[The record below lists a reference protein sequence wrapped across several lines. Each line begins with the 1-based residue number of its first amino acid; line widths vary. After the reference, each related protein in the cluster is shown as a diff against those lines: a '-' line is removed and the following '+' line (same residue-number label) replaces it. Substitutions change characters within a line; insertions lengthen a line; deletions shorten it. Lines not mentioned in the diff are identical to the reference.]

1 MSKRIRRRSVITTA
15 LLAALLLAALL
26 SVMIGPVFVHPL
38 TVVKVWL
45 QWLSAGRLHFDIQE
59 MHRVIILNI
68 RMPRVVVAMLVGMGL
83 AASGAGMQG
92 LFRNP
97 MAEPYVL
104 GMSAGAATGAALAI
118 VLGVGAFLGVFAV
131 PVMAF
136 TGAVIT
142 IFVVYSIART
152 EGKVPTETLLLAGIA
167 VGFFLQ
173 AAVSFLK
180 LIAPMDALRDVVL
193 WLMGSFAGATWNDA
207 ALVVLPIAAGLFA
220 LGWLAQELNA
230 LQFGE
235 ETAMHLGME
244 VETLKRILLVAVALI
259 TAVSVSVAGIIGFV
273 GLVVPHVARLIVGAD
288 HRIQLPVAALS
299 GGIFVVLADTLAR
312 SVARPAEIPIGI
324 ITAAIGAPYF
334 VYLLRRRKRS
344 MGWW

>member
-1 MSKRIRRRSVITTA
+1 MNERLRRRSFIVIALVTA
-15 LLAALLLAALL
+15 MLAAAVI
-26 SVMIGPVFVHPL
+26 SVMIGPVFVHPV
-38 TVVKVWL
+38 TIMKVWL
-45 QWLSAGRLHFDIQE
+45 QWLSGGLLNFDIEE
-59 MHRVIILNI
+59 MNRVIVLNI
-68 RMPRVVVAMLVGMGL
+68 RMPRVVVSMLVGMGL

-104 GMSAGAATGAALAI
+104 GMSAGAATGAAAAI
-118 VLGVGAFLGVFAV
+118 VLGIGTVFGIFAV
-131 PVMAF
+131 PAMAF
-136 TGAVIT
+136 IGAIGT

-152 EGKVPTETLLLAGIA
+152 DGKVPTETLLLAGIA

-173 AAVSFLK
+173 ASVSFLK

-207 ALVVLPIAAGLFA
+207 ALVVLPITIGLVT
-220 LGWLAQELNA
+220 LMWLAQELNA

-244 VETLKRILLVAVALI
+244 VETMKRILLVAVAPV

-273 GLVVPHVARLIVGAD
+273 GLVVPHVARLFVGAD

-299 GGIFVVLADTLAR
+299 GGIFLVLADTLAR

-334 VYLLRRRKRS
+334 VYLLRRRKRAI
-344 MGWW
+344 GWW